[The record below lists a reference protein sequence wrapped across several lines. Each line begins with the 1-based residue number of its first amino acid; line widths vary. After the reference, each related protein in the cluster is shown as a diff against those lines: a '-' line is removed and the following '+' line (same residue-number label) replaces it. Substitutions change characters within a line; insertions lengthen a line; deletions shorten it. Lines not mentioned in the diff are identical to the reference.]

1 MLCNSSAIN
10 VVQKLRFIVQMES
23 GGVGGSV
30 GLKSEGGMMA
40 LTSSISLL
48 YFSSCSDVTK
58 GNGPSL
64 SGV

>member
-23 GGVGGSV
+23 WVGGSV

-40 LTSSISLL
+40 LTSSISLS